1 MKKFFA
7 QDKTIVGIV
16 AGLGSELGFCLALA
30 VGLLI
35 ALIAGEPIMAHV
47 RWFGGMFIPLILVLH
62 HYAKGG
68 KQLRVTKTL
77 IVVLFVT
84 FLAFMIY
91 ILKTKAL
98 VLQ

>member
-1 MKKFFA
+1 MKKFFS
-7 QDKTIVGIV
+7 QDTILTGLV
-16 AGLGSELGFCLALA
+16 AGLGSELGFCLLLAL
-30 VGLLI
+30 GLVL
-35 ALIAGEPIMAHV
+35 AGEPVWAHL

>member
-16 AGLGSELGFCLALA
+16 AGLSSELGFCLALA
-30 VGLLI
+30 IGLLV
-35 ALIAGEPIMAHV
+35 AGEPIMAHV

-62 HYAKGG
+62 HYAKRG
-68 KQLRVTKTL
+68 KQLHVTKTL

-91 ILKTKAL
+91 LLKTKAL

>member
-7 QDKTIVGIV
+7 QDKIIVGLV
-16 AGLGSELGFCLALA
+16 AGLGAELGFCLALA
-30 VGLLI
+30 LGLM
-35 ALIAGEPIMAHV
+35 IAGEPLMAHV

-62 HYAKGG
+62 HYAKGRN
-68 KQLRVTKTL
+68 QLRVTKTL
-77 IVVLFVT
+77 IVVFFVT

-91 ILKTKAL
+91 LLKTKAL

>member
-30 VGLLI
+30 IGLLV
-35 ALIAGEPIMAHV
+35 AGEPIMAHV

-62 HYAKGG
+62 NYAKGG
-68 KQLRVTKTL
+68 
-77 IVVLFVT
+77 
-84 FLAFMIY
+84 
-91 ILKTKAL
+91 
-98 VLQ
+98 

>member
-35 ALIAGEPIMAHV
+35 AGEPILAHV

>member
-7 QDKTIVGIV
+7 QDKIIVGLV
-16 AGLGSELGFCLALA
+16 AGLGAELGFCLALA
-30 VGLLI
+30 LGL
-35 ALIAGEPIMAHV
+35 LIAGEPLMAHV

-62 HYAKGG
+62 HYAKVRT
-68 KQLRVTKTL
+68 QLRVTKTL
-77 IVVLFVT
+77 IVVFFVT
-84 FLAFMIY
+84 FLAFMFY

>member
-30 VGLLI
+30 VGL
-35 ALIAGEPIMAHV
+35 LIAGEPIMAHV

>member
-16 AGLGSELGFCLALA
+16 AGLGSELGFCLAMA
-30 VGLLI
+30 IGLLV
-35 ALIAGEPIMAHV
+35 AGEPIMAHV

-68 KQLRVTKTL
+68 KQLHVTKTL

-91 ILKTKAL
+91 LLKTKAL
-98 VLQ
+98 VMQ

>member
-7 QDKTIVGIV
+7 QDKPIVGIV
-16 AGLGSELGFCLALA
+16 AGIGAELAFCLALA
-30 VGLLI
+30 AGLLI
-35 ALIAGEPIMAHV
+35 AGESIGDHI
-47 RWFGGMFIPLILVLH
+47 RWFGGMFIPLILLLH
-62 HYAKGG
+62 HYSKRR
-68 KQLRVTKTL
+68 QMLHVTKTL

-91 ILKTKAL
+91 LLKARIL

>member
-30 VGLLI
+30 VDL
-35 ALIAGEPIMAHV
+35 LIAGEPIMAHV